1 MAPHSVLALAGA
13 GTVLLFVVCRLQCL
27 GFMPHEEDNVA
38 APAPASAN
46 VCFPDS
52 CRCWNDRRLE
62 WSADCSQ
69 NNGSLTFVPILS
81 EPNIT
86 FLNFSYNKVQ
96 VITDDFFANVTDL
109 QYLELSNNN
118 IINISFQA
126 FKNLTKLE
134 YLYLNFNYNL
144 TFDIL
149 RPVFLIPTL
158 IRLDVRHSS
167 LTPPP
172 DGYFKNYFSP
182 SLETLF
188 LHENEIGDIDLAVF
202 NSFTSLRKLGLAT
215 NYISKVTTSSPTHLE
230 ILEIQTNGILRFP
243 ETCINGSNESLFPNL
258 TELWLIENVMRW
270 LPDKVCLPKLWQLQM
285 NGNFFKHFVKDMLHP
300 FTNLTSV
307 YLNAM
312 NTKPW
317 GIDEF
322 AFRSPIL
329 TNLSLAFNHLDF
341 SRNTIHSGAFAGI
354 PHLSFLS
361 LYQNYFHYVDDNRF
375 SELFS
380 NLTNLNYINL
390 GYCSVASI
398 SNKTF
403 RGMTSLTTIVLSGN
417 TLRFI
422 PEGTFD
428 DLPNLTSIDLSSNQL
443 SLITEYTFSAALR
456 GRLSN
461 VSFAWNLFE
470 CTCDLLWFHQWLLSS
485 KNIFR
490 NGNYYQ
496 CYNVANTTVTEF
508 YVDQQACLLSRDTL
522 TIITVVSSMLIF
534 TITLA
539 VTLFRYRWHFRLLL
553 YEAFRAG
560 SNRRRRRLRRNFQY
574 DVFVS
579 YAEGDLSWVLTHLI
593 PGLEDRM
600 GLRVCLHQRDFIPGH
615 NIVDNIADSVEGSQ
629 KMMMVFSQ
637 HFARSQWCQFEL
649 ALCLSHVMDHDDDL
663 LVVRLSDESTSR
675 DMTAAM
681 MAVLKTTTY
690 IQWEDNVEARNSFW
704 GRLTIALQDLNR
716 PEYEASGSYTGVYR

>member
-1 MAPHSVLALAGA
+1 
-13 GTVLLFVVCRLQCL
+13 
-27 GFMPHEEDNVA
+27 
-38 APAPASAN
+38 
-46 VCFPDS
+46 
-52 CRCWNDRRLE
+52 
-62 WSADCSQ
+62 
-69 NNGSLTFVPILS
+69 
-81 EPNIT
+81 
-86 FLNFSYNKVQ
+86 
-96 VITDDFFANVTDL
+96 
-109 QYLELSNNN
+109 
-118 IINISFQA
+118 
-126 FKNLTKLE
+126 
-134 YLYLNFNYNL
+134 
-144 TFDIL
+144 
-149 RPVFLIPTL
+149 
-158 IRLDVRHSS
+158 
-167 LTPPP
+167 
-172 DGYFKNYFSP
+172 
-182 SLETLF
+182 
-188 LHENEIGDIDLAVF
+188 
-202 NSFTSLRKLGLAT
+202 
-215 NYISKVTTSSPTHLE
+215 
-230 ILEIQTNGILRFP
+230 
-243 ETCINGSNESLFPNL
+243 
-258 TELWLIENVMRW
+258 
-270 LPDKVCLPKLWQLQM
+270 
-285 NGNFFKHFVKDMLHP
+285 
-300 FTNLTSV
+300 
-307 YLNAM
+307 M

-329 TNLSLAFNHLDF
+329 RNLSLAFNHLDF
-341 SRNTIHSGAFAGI
+341 SRNTIHPGAFAGI
-354 PHLSFLS
+354 PHLRYLS
-361 LYQNYFHYVDDNRF
+361 LYQNCFHYVDDNRF
-375 SELFS
+375 NELFG

-390 GYCSVASI
+390 GYCIVTSI

-403 RGMTSLTTIVLSGN
+403 RGMTSLTTIDFSGN
-417 TLRFI
+417 KLRFI

-428 DLPNLTSIDLSSNQL
+428 ELPDLTSIDLSSNQL

-456 GRLSN
+456 GRLSY
-461 VSFAWNLFE
+461 VYLGWNLFE
-470 CTCDLLWFHQWLLSS
+470 CTCDLLWFRQWLLSS
-485 KNIFR
+485 KNTFVD
-490 NGNYYQ
+490 GNYYE

-675 DMTAAM
+675 DMTGAM

-690 IQWEDNVEARNSFW
+690 IQWEDNAYAKSSFW
-704 GRLTIALQDLNR
+704 GRLTVALQDLR
-716 PEYEASGSYTGVYR
+716 LGFEANTLTSLQM